1 MDAVRLQRLAV
12 QRPLALRTIIV
23 TCKRNGKSVGTNRQ
37 ERWVLINE
45 WWGPMED
52 IELKAMSAKSTLES
66 KNEEELKKL
75 QSELIPT
82 FVVTSRHIDAEALR
96 VLLNIRHCHV
106 KRVRVRYASR
116 TVVPRSFFLL

>member
-1 MDAVRLQRLAV
+1 
-12 QRPLALRTIIV
+12 
-23 TCKRNGKSVGTNRQ
+23 
-37 ERWVLINE
+37 
-45 WWGPMED
+45 MED